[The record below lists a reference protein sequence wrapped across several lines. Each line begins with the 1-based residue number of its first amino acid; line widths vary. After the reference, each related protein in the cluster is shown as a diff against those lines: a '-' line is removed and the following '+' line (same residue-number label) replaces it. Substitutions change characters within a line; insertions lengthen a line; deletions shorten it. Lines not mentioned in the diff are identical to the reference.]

1 MAKSDYLISLPEAS
15 KRMGWDAESM
25 RQAIRNNKLSFATGY
40 KCESG
45 KWVFLVDK
53 NAFEKCLAGERDLLK

>member
-1 MAKSDYLISLPEAS
+1 MARSDYLISLPEAS

-40 KCESG
+40 QQESG
-45 KWVFLVDK
+45 KRVFLVDK
-53 NAFEKCLAGERDLLK
+53 NAFEKCMAGQKDLFK

>member
-1 MAKSDYLISLPEAS
+1 MARSDYLISLPEAS
-15 KRMGWDAESM
+15 ERMGWDAESM

-40 KCESG
+40 QQKSG

-53 NAFEKCLAGERDLLK
+53 NAFEKCLAGQKDLFK

>member
-1 MAKSDYLISLPEAS
+1 MARSEYLISLPEAS
-15 KRMGWDAESM
+15 DRMGWDAESM

-40 KCESG
+40 QQESG

-53 NAFEKCLAGERDLLK
+53 NAFEKCLEGKKDLFK

>member
-15 KRMGWDAESM
+15 ERMRWDANSM
-25 RQAIRNNKLSFATGY
+25 RDAIRNNKLSFATGY
-40 KCESG
+40 QQESG

-53 NAFEKCLAGERDLLK
+53 NAFEKCLAGEKDLFK

>member
-15 KRMGWDAESM
+15 DRVGWDAESM

-40 KCESG
+40 ESERG
-45 KWVFLVDK
+45 KWIYLVDK
-53 NAFEKCLAGERDLLK
+53 NALEKCLAGEKDLFK

>member
-1 MAKSDYLISLPEAS
+1 MARSDYLISLPEAS

-40 KCESG
+40 QQGGG

-53 NAFEKCLAGERDLLK
+53 NAFEKCLTGEKDLFK

>member
-15 KRMGWDAESM
+15 KRMGWGEGSM
-25 RQAIRNNKLSFATGY
+25 RDAIRNNKLSFATGY
-40 KCESG
+40 QQESG

-53 NAFEKCLAGERDLLK
+53 NAFEKCLAGEKDLFK